1 MLEPGFAERTSLTV
15 KQDKVEDFLSEV
27 RNSLNPKMKEQSGI
41 RRLYLL
47 RSPERENEFV
57 SLSLW
62 DNKDAAEQ
70 YEHSEAYKET
80 MSSLSEFLESE
91 PSLTHYNVELRDVN
105 AEELPPPESAVEK
118 AEKESTTTKT
128 TRTRKS
134 ARKSRAKKSRSRKGR
149 RSP

>member
-15 KQDKVEDFLSEV
+15 KPDKVEDFLSSV
-27 RNSLNPKMKEQSGI
+27 RNSLNPQMKEQSGI

-70 YEHSEAYKET
+70 YERSEAYKET

-91 PSLTHYNVELRDVN
+91 PSLTHYNVELREVN
-105 AEELPPPESAVEK
+105 AEELPPPETAVEK
-118 AEKESTTTKT
+118 VEKENSKEP

-134 ARKSRAKKSRSRKGR
+134 TKKKPGTKRAKGRKGKKSR
-149 RSP
+149 